1 MIRLNDQLYG
11 VVLIGMIKAG
21 YQVTRDGDSSI
32 HLLCN
37 ITTDFRH

>member
-21 YQVTRDGDSSI
+21 YQVSRDGDSST

-37 ITTDFRH
+37 IKTNFRH